1 VNDLFDE
8 TCWTRVRLPPA
19 PPKKNVFYNNKEIL
33 IDMKMYKEL
42 VALYIALI
50 TLANGWVSTV
60 FLEDKNEQLVEARQ
74 QIIDLKKRLLMYET
88 EGMNVTVTMYE
99 PVRYQTDSTPNILAD
114 GTRIRV
120 HKASEYRFIAVSRN
134 LLKRHGGFL
143 DYGDFILL
151 KGTNHKDGV
160 YQVRDTMN
168 KRFVNRIDILES
180 PGVRP
185 YKFDKASIVK
195 TDLLVNNEI
204 LVDTY

>member
-1 VNDLFDE
+1 
-8 TCWTRVRLPPA
+8 
-19 PPKKNVFYNNKEIL
+19 
-33 IDMKMYKEL
+33 MYKEKL
-42 VALYIALI
+42 ALYIALV
-50 TLANGWVSTV
+50 TLTNGWVSTK
-60 FLEDKNEQLVEARQ
+60 FLEDKNVQVRALVKENKN
-74 QIIDLKKRLLMYET
+74 LKKELSKYET
-88 EGMNVTVTMYE
+88 EGMIVTVTMYE
-99 PVRYQTDSTPNILAD
+99 PVSYQTDSTPNILAD

-134 LLKRHGGFL
+134 LLKRHGGWL
-143 DYGDFILL
+143 DYGDFVLL